1 MTQRII
7 CAGFGGQGVM
17 LIGQVLAYAG
27 MIEDKEVS
35 WLPSYGPEM
44 RGGTANCNVIISD
57 EPVGA
62 PTVTEADV
70 AIVMNKPSLDKF
82 ENTVVP
88 NGNLFIN
95 SSLIDKKCDRDDIN
109 VYYTPAN
116 HIATKLGTPQ
126 VANVV
131 ILGAY
136 LERCGVVKQSS
147 IIEGL
152 KKVLGEKKAKFIPLN
167 QKAIEKGGENVR

>member
-1 MTQRII
+1 M
-7 CAGFGGQGVM
+7 
-17 LIGQVLAYAG
+17 
-27 MIEDKEVS
+27 K
-35 WLPSYGPEM
+35 
-44 RGGTANCNVIISD
+44 
-57 EPVGA
+57 
-62 PTVTEADV
+62 
-70 AIVMNKPSLDKF
+70 KPSTSNSFKTLLNR
-82 ENTVVP
+82 E
-88 NGNLFIN
+88 LFIN

-116 HIATKLGTPQ
+116 DIATKLGTPQ